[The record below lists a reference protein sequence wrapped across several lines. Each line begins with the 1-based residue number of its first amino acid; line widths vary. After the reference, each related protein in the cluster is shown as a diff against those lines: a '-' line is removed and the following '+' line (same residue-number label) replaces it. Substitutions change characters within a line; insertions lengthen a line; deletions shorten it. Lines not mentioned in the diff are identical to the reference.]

1 MQHTFLPELTT
12 RVSNTVLE
20 LPFWADWWIP
30 WSSVTRE
37 EDLWSMRRSCIMGLW
52 PDGSAPVK
60 RLVTWTLSRPVP
72 MSISIASMEK
82 DGWSWN
88 TVWYP
93 SELLFKIGTETEF
106 LLCCRFR
113 TYLLSTVG
121 YWNWVSALLQIWKL
135 LCPIIYWSNL
145 STMWTPLI
153 TTMLRTIHPCTVTDH
168 LGDLASIS
176 KRLTVLDWELS
187 KLPTTLRTPLAT
199 LLSSLLV
206 IQGRPCCGPYF
217 LLHTFEQ
224 SNHTPRCS

>member
-12 RVSNTVLE
+12 VSNTVLQ
-20 LPFWADWWIP
+20 LPLWADWWIP

-37 EDLWSMRRSCIMGLW
+37 EDLWSMRRSCIMGFW
-52 PDGSAPVK
+52 PNGSVPVK

-72 MSISIASMEK
+72 MSISISSMEK

-93 SELLFKIGTETEF
+93 SELLFEIGTETEF
-106 LLCCRFR
+106 LLCCKFR
-113 TYLLSTVG
+113 TYLLSTLG

-153 TTMLRTIHPCTVTDH
+153 TTMLRTIHPPWPIIQV
-168 LGDLASIS
+168 
-176 KRLTVLDWELS
+176 VLPPFPNAWPSWTGNYPRSPPWEPHWQLCS
-187 KLPTTLRTPLAT
+187 LLCWSYKVGLVVAPIFSCI
-199 LLSSLLV
+199 LSSKV
-206 IQGRPCCGPYF
+206 TAPQDA
-217 LLHTFEQ
+217 HKQ
-224 SNHTPRCS
+224 